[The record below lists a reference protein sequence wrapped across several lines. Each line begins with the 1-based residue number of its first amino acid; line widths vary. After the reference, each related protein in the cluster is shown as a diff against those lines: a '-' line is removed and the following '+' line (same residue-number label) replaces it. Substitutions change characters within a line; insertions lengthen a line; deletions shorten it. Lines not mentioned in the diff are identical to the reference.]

1 MGGGDGT
8 IIVQNAIHGTL
19 TDPTVSGHLTGP
31 RRVKMDS
38 ILARDQSTWSPAD
51 VHFLLRCVGEAYD
64 CMT

>member
-8 IIVQNAIHGTL
+8 IIIQNAVRDAL
-19 TDPTVSGHLTGP
+19 EDPTVSGHISGP
-31 RRVKMDS
+31 RRSKMLALLVRDS
-38 ILARDQSTWSPAD
+38 STWSPAE